1 MAEDTI
7 QTHLRKRMSDQSVAV
22 KHRDLQWDWSQ
33 YLAES
38 AAQAAALI
46 AAADP
51 RRPMHIGA
59 LLGNCPAMLTQM
71 AAAGLGGYVLCG
83 LNTTRRGE
91 ALAAD
96 VRRADCQ
103 FVVTDAEHRPLLDG
117 LELEG
122 TRILDISTPQ
132 WAEFVDGAG
141 DLVPHRQVTA
151 MDAFMMIFTSGTS
164 GNPKAVQVSHLMA
177 TFAGINLVQR
187 FALTENDTC
196 YVSMPLFHSNA
207 VVAGWAP
214 AVCSGAAIVPAQFS
228 ASNFLGDIRRYGAT
242 YMNYVGKPLAYILAT
257 PERDDDAD
265 NPLRVAF
272 GNEANDKDIEEFA
285 RRFGVQV
292 EDGFGSTENA
302 VIVIREPGTPKG
314 SIGKGVDGISVY
326 NSDTLTECA
335 LARFDAHGALANA
348 DEAVGELVNTA
359 GSGFFTG
366 YYNDPEANAER
377 MRHGMYWSGDLAYRD
392 AEGWIYLAGRTADWM
407 RVDGE
412 NLAAAP
418 IERILLR
425 HNAVNRVAV
434 YAVAGRACR
443 RPGDGRGRPQRGPR
457 PGHRFIRGIPRCAAR
472 PVAQGPAALR
482 PHRRRPAQHRH
493 AQGAQTPSDRAR
505 NGRRR
510 ERNPVGARTA
520 RHGLPARFARLA
532 RVPEHPTSDLAL
544 GSSHPLDGIS
554 CCAPGNF
561 VAQLRDVGDLRVQTA
576 DRVVENGEG
585 KSLVR
590 IVDDAQVARTL
601 P

>member
-1 MAEDTI
+1 MADDTI
-7 QTHLRKRMSDQSVAV
+7 QALLRKRLAEPAVAV
-22 KHRDLQWDWSQ
+22 KHGHLQWTWTQ

-38 AAQAAALI
+38 SARAAALI
-46 AAADP
+46 GAADP
-51 RRPMHIGA
+51 QRPLHVGA
-59 LLGNCPAMLTQM
+59 LLGNTPEMLAQM

-83 LNTTRRGE
+83 LNITRRGE

-96 VRRADCQ
+96 VRRAHCQ
-103 FVVTDAEHRPLLDG
+103 FLVTDAEHRPLLDG
-117 LELEG
+117 LDLEG
-122 TRILDISTPQ
+122 TQILDASTPQ
-132 WAEFVDGAG
+132 WAQFIGGAG
-141 DLVPHRQVTA
+141 ELVPHREVTA
-151 MDAFMMIFTSGTS
+151 MDPFMMIFTSGTS

-187 FALTENDTC
+187 FALSERDTC

-214 AVCSGAAIVPAQFS
+214 AVVSGAAIVPAKFS
-228 ASNFLGDIRRYGAT
+228 ARNFLDDIRRYGAT

-257 PERDDDAD
+257 AERDDDDD

-302 VIVIREPGTPKG
+302 VIVIREPGTPTG
-314 SIGKGVDGISVY
+314 SIGRGVDGVAVY
-326 NSDTLTECA
+326 NSETITECA
-335 LARFDAHGALANA
+335 VARFDANGALANA
-348 DEAVGELVNTA
+348 DEAVGELVNTT

-425 HNAVNRVAV
+425 HSLINRVAV
-434 YAVAGRACR
+434 YAVPDERVGDQVIAAIVLNDGAELSPDALEAFLRAQPDLSPKAWPRYVRIAAELPSTATHKVLKRQLIAQGTTVGEGEVLWEREARGTAYRRAAPSGDRERGVAGRCGS
-443 RPGDGRGRPQRGPR
+443 P
-457 PGHRFIRGIPRCAAR
+457 
-472 PVAQGPAALR
+472 
-482 PHRRRPAQHRH
+482 
-493 AQGAQTPSDRAR
+493 PS
-505 NGRRR
+505 
-510 ERNPVGARTA
+510 
-520 RHGLPARFARLA
+520 
-532 RVPEHPTSDLAL
+532 S
-544 GSSHPLDGIS
+544 
-554 CCAPGNF
+554 
-561 VAQLRDVGDLRVQTA
+561 
-576 DRVVENGEG
+576 
-585 KSLVR
+585 
-590 IVDDAQVARTL
+590 
-601 P
+601 